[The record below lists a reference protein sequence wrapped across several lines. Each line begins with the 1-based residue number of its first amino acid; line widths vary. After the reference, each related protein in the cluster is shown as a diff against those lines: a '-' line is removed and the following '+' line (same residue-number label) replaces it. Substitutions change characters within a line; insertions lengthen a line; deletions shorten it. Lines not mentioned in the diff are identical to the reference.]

1 MSGQLASQLA
11 LRPLVPW
18 LLALV
23 VAVLGLAGRAT
34 GEANPAARVACDG
47 ALVQGGLLVCRA
59 PAGSVVELGT
69 TMSEVPASGLLTY
82 GLPRDAPQKLA
93 VRVRLADGTVEAFDL
108 SIAPR
113 DDPVRRVEGL
123 DCDKVDARSD
133 EQKAHAARSWT
144 KKVDAFSRFEAV
156 PPGLTGFDLPAE
168 GRPTSPFGPVRTYVG
183 VSAVTGEPC
192 EKTSV
197 HRGYD
202 IAAPVGTPIR
212 APAPGTVILADDDLY
227 YEGGTIFLDHGHG
240 LVSVFM
246 HMSAVDV
253 AAGQD
258 VMAGD
263 RLGAV
268 GNTGRT
274 TGPHLHWA
282 VKWRDESAS
291 SRNGDRYI
299 DPELLLDLPPSVW
312 TVEPTTG

>member
-1 MSGQLASQLA
+1 MSGRLASRVGLGPLA
-11 LRPLVPW
+11 PW

-34 GEANPAARVACDG
+34 GEADLSARVACGG

-69 TMSEVPASGLLTY
+69 TMREVPASGLLTY
-82 GLPRDAPQKLA
+82 GLPRDAPQNLA
-93 VRVRLADGTVEAFDL
+93 VKVRLADDTTEAFDL

-113 DDPVRRVEGL
+113 NDPVRRVEGL

-133 EQKAHAARSWT
+133 EQKAHSSRSWT
-144 KKVDAFSRFEAV
+144 KKVDAFARFEAA

-227 YEGGTIFLDHGHG
+227 YEGGTVFLDHGHG

-253 AAGQD
+253 ATGQK
-258 VMAGD
+258 VTAGD

-282 VKWRDESAS
+282 VKWRDESSS

-299 DPELLLDLPPSVW
+299 DPQLLLELPPSVW